1 MVMVVTYDEHG
12 GFFDHVSPLLVT
24 ADCGPGN
31 EPFKSTGI
39 RVPSFVVSPF
49 VSPGDIYHNNLDH
62 TSILEFLSE
71 WLTPGTPYSQVVA
84 DRLAQPGFD
93 ASPGRGQLSAIL
105 SRIQNP
111 RTELPEEPTGVIQGI
126 RAMPGKRIAHTPNE
140 LSFEQAVSDMIKAH
154 PTEVAE
160 KYPGLVHWQQ
170 NR

>member
-1 MVMVVTYDEHG
+1 MKHLIG
-12 GFFDHVSPLLVT
+12 T

-39 RVPSFVVSPF
+39 RVPSLVVSPF
-49 VSPGDIYHNNLDH
+49 VSPGDVYHNNLDH

-71 WLTPGTPYSQVVA
+71 WLTPGTPYSQDLA

-93 ASPGRGQLSAIL
+93 APPGRGHLSDIL
-105 SRIQNP
+105 KLLQNP
-111 RTELPEEPTGVIQGI
+111 RTEPPEEPTGVIQGI

-140 LSFEQAVSDMIKAH
+140 LSFEEAVSGMIKAH

-160 KYPGLVHWQQ
+160 KYPGLVHRQH